1 MRADAD
7 LAPPPAEEWRP
18 VEDFPGYEVSS
29 LGRVS
34 GKRVSFLRPATVG
47 GYPSVTLHAPGRRRT
62 FKLHVLVCAA
72 FHGPRPPGCEAA
84 HLNGVRADCRA
95 GNLAWASPAENAR
108 HKREHKTWPA
118 GEANP
123 ATKITAAQARAIR
136 TEYDALPRRTC
147 GRVPRGARVE
157 IAGRYGVSRWLV
169 TKIANRSLWRGA

>member
-1 MRADAD
+1 MHADAE
-7 LAPPPAEEWRP
+7 PMSPSVEEWHP

-29 LGRVS
+29 LGRVK
-34 GKRVSFLRPATVG
+34 GKRVPFLRPAVVG

-62 FKLHVLVCAA
+62 VKLHALVCAVS
-72 FHGPRPPGCEAA
+72 HGPRPPGHEAA

-95 GNLAWASPAENAR
+95 NNLAWASPAENAR

-123 ATKITAAQARAIR
+123 AAKITAAQARAIR

-147 GRVPRGARVE
+147 GRVPHGARVE